1 MTTLNA
7 RHAIAVAF
15 YGCSAFL
22 TLAPFGELDELLNDE
37 TAIQTALEGLHRG
50 LNDADYK
57 ASGFPDDIAAMVLLA
72 LKNAP
77 RDRVEKIYLEDYAAA
92 IAAGY
97 ARE

>member
-1 MTTLNA
+1 MLGLLNVGT
-7 RHAIAVAF
+7 I
-15 YGCSAFL
+15 
-22 TLAPFGELDELLNDE
+22 GELDELLNDE